1 MKINIDVPV
10 NIGDIVY
17 CVSRYGE
24 TMLEPEEFSEVKVD
38 AFVINKDGIF
48 IVDDI
53 GDWYGR
59 ADKMDCP
66 ISEAEF
72 IASYTTKGN
81 AKKAIK
87 EWNKS
92 IKDND

>member
-10 NIGDIVY
+10 NIGDVVY
-17 CVSRYGE
+17 SVRKYDE
-24 TMLEPEEFSEVKVD
+24 TAYEDDEFSEVKVD
-38 AFVINKDGIF
+38 SLVINKDVIF

-72 IASYTTKGN
+72 IASYTTKEN
-81 AKKAIK
+81 ARKAI
-87 EWNKS
+87 EE
-92 IKDND
+92 